1 MSLMSNASAVTPP
14 AAWAQALV
22 RGPFDM
28 RRLVVTLRRYWVV
41 FAIVLGTVLA
51 LDAAYTFTRTPLFT
65 ASSSVMIDQRQR
77 SVTDMQEVV
86 SDLPAQTA
94 VVDTQVELIR
104 SRALAGRVVDD
115 LGLVRDPEFN
125 GALRPGLFRRA
136 TPGNTPEAQRRQ
148 REATINAVLSRLKV
162 DRRGLTFVIDIR
174 FTSESPAKASRIAS
188 TFAERYLTSQ
198 LDAKL
203 EATERANRWLSSQVE
218 RLGGQVRQSE
228 QAVAQYQ
235 AQSGLL
241 AATGS
246 QLTEQRVSQL
256 LASES
261 TAAADLAEQQA
272 RLSSARQQLARGG
285 SGEDIG
291 EALAS
296 DVVKQ
301 LRVQLAEEQRRQN
314 ELLQRYGPQ
323 HPEVLKSRETQTQLR
338 NNIQAE
344 VQRIINSLQANV
356 NAAEQRL
363 AAIRANLGGA
373 RGELAASKT
382 AEVGLNE
389 LQRSATASGT
399 LYQSFLQRLQE
410 TSSQEG
416 ALESDAQIVAP
427 AQLPLSPSSP
437 RKALNL
443 GVGLV
448 LGLLL
453 ATASV
458 VGLEMWS
465 GEVRTS
471 EDVERMLGVA
481 AIGSVPTTKTESSQ
495 PPGEFLIA
503 KPLSAFAESFR
514 TLRTSLQRADLD
526 RPVQVLAL
534 TSSLPAEG
542 KSTTSLC
549 LARSSALAGLKTIV
563 IDCDVRRRGLELIL
577 KNRPTAG
584 LLEVLSG
591 QATLA
596 DAIFLDEASGA
607 YVLPVVGAKFMPR
620 EVFSTKAF
628 VELLNVLR
636 NHYQQVILDCPPV
649 LAVADTRIIAKHA
662 DGVIFL
668 VRWQKT
674 PARAARLALD
684 ALQSVGA
691 RVIGVALTQVNLK
704 AQAAYGYGDS
714 GYYYRSYA
722 NYYSAA

>member
-1 MSLMSNASAVTPP
+1 MTQANPAIPAS
-14 AAWAQALV
+14 AWAQALV
-22 RGPFDM
+22 RGPFDV
-28 RRLVVTLRRYWVV
+28 RRLVVTLRRYWMV
-41 FAIVLGTVLA
+41 FALVLGSVLV
-51 LDAAYTFTRTPLFT
+51 LDALYTFTRTPLFT
-65 ASSSVMIDQRQR
+65 ASASVMIDQRQR
-77 SVTDMQEVV
+77 SVTQMQEVM
-86 SDLPAQTA
+86 SDLPAQTT

-104 SRALAGRVVDD
+104 SRTIAGRVVDD

-125 GALRPGLFRRA
+125 ARLRGGLFGKPA
-136 TPGNTPEAQRRQ
+136 PAATPEAQRRQ

-162 DRRGLTFVIDIR
+162 ERRGLTFVIDIR
-174 FTSESPAKASRIAS
+174 FTSQNPAKASQVA
-188 TFAERYLTSQ
+188 TAFAERYLTSQ

-203 EATERANRWLSSQVE
+203 EATDRANRWLAQQVE
-218 RLGGQVRQSE
+218 RLGGEVRQSE

-235 AQSGLL
+235 AQRGLL

-256 LASES
+256 LANES
-261 TAAADLAEQQA
+261 QAAADLAEKQA
-272 RLSSARQQLARGG
+272 RLNSARQQLARGG

-301 LRVQLAEEQRRQN
+301 LRVQLSEEQRRQN

-323 HPEVLKSRETQTQLR
+323 HPEVLKSRDTQSQLR
-338 NNIQAE
+338 SSIQGE
-344 VQRIINSLQANV
+344 VQRIINSLQADV
-356 NAAEQRL
+356 NAAQQRVGAL
-363 AAIRANLGGA
+363 RADLGSA
-373 RGELAASKT
+373 RGELATSKS
-382 AEVGLNE
+382 AEVGLNQ

-410 TSSQEG
+410 TSSQQG

-437 RKALNL
+437 RKALNI

-471 EDVERMLGVA
+471 EDVERMLA
-481 AIGSVPTTKTESSQ
+481 TPAIGSVPTTRTESSQ
-495 PPGEFLIA
+495 PPPEFLID

-526 RPVQVLAL
+526 RPVRVLAL

-549 LARSSALAGLKTIV
+549 LARSSALAGQSTIV
-563 IDCDVRRRGLELIL
+563 VDCDVRRRGLELIL
-577 KNRPTAG
+577 KERPTVG

-591 QATLA
+591 QSRLE
-596 DAIFLDEASGA
+596 DAVFVDQPSGA
-607 YVLPVVGAKFMPR
+607 HVLPVVGAKFTPR
-620 EVFSTKAF
+620 EVFNTQAF
-628 VELLNVLR
+628 ADLLAKLR
-636 NHYQQVILDCPPV
+636 SQYQQVILDCPPV
-649 LAVADTRIIAKHA
+649 LAVADTRVIAKQA

-684 ALQSVGA
+684 GLQSVGA

-722 NYYSAA
+722 DYYNAA